1 MKTTK
6 DGKVL
11 VTIDTEFT
19 YFGKID
25 DKIKGFYQK
34 TIMMMYSKLVDKTN
48 GELIDQYNKW
58 FSENVFKG
66 DMFANPEMLALY
78 DAGLSAKM
86 MEAAADISVA
96 GYKFVSID
104 CHTATY
110 TIISPT
116 SGKGIS
122 MKLGDTK
129 LA

>member
-1 MKTTK
+1 MNTTK

-11 VTIDTEFT
+11 VTIDAEFS
-19 YFGKID
+19 YFGSID
-25 DKIKGFYQK
+25 DRVKNFYRK
-34 TIMMMYSKLVDKTN
+34 TILLMHSKLTEKTN

-58 FSENVFKG
+58 FSENVCSG
-66 DMFANPEMLALY
+66 SMDDQMLALY
-78 DAGLSAKM
+78 DAGLSARM

-96 GYKFVSID
+96 GYKFVAID

-122 MKLGDTK
+122 MKLGK
-129 LA
+129 LSMA